1 MTVCTVVKSKVEISQ
16 NFVAFSEYMNF
27 TKQEGLKIRGGGAS
41 INRRP
46 FEGEAFAYFPS
57 KIWGEGCNNTPLLPP
72 SSDGPFVCT
81 ALKFVALDDMR
92 RMKEPN
98 LSTIGRQNKF
108 PVKSF
113 TRCTIYNFVINHNNT
128 H

>member
-1 MTVCTVVKSKVEISQ
+1 M
-16 NFVAFSEYMNF
+16 Y
-27 TKQEGLKIRGGGAS
+27 
-41 INRRP
+41 
-46 FEGEAFAYFPS
+46 
-57 KIWGEGCNNTPLLPP
+57 
-72 SSDGPFVCT
+72 T

-113 TRCTIYNFVINHNNT
+113 TRCTKYLQFCNKSQLPASEGKKLLNLTSKLRPSSFVQIAPFYFY
-128 H
+128 

>member
-1 MTVCTVVKSKVEISQ
+1 MQVVI
-16 NFVAFSEYMNF
+16 
-27 TKQEGLKIRGGGAS
+27 EGLLKEKLLPIFLPKSGERGA
-41 INRRP
+41 I
-46 FEGEAFAYFPS
+46 
-57 KIWGEGCNNTPLLPP
+57 TPLLLP

-113 TRCTIYNFVINHNNT
+113 TRCTIYNLVINHNYPQVKKKAPKFDSKA
-128 H
+128 